1 MSTVATMYTQT
12 ADWLSAL
19 RRWLPQTAPLPQ
31 STESETESEEMQQVQ
46 CAFHC
51 AYRRFAQRHPH
62 WVSRRFDD
70 EFLRRS
76 MAPAFADAAH
86 TTTLAFAELSGYQ
99 LAWSWDREFGAL
111 LPEAVRTRQVAEL
124 IEVANYFLQLL
135 RAEPIAMS
143 AKKDYFV
150 QK

>member
-12 ADWLSAL
+12 ADWLSTL

-51 AYRRFAQRHPH
+51 AYRRFAQRHPQ

-86 TTTLAFAELSGYQ
+86 TTTLAFAGVSGYQ
-99 LAWSWDREFGAL
+99 LAWNWDREFGAL
-111 LPEAVRTRQVAEL
+111 LPEAVRTRQVVEL